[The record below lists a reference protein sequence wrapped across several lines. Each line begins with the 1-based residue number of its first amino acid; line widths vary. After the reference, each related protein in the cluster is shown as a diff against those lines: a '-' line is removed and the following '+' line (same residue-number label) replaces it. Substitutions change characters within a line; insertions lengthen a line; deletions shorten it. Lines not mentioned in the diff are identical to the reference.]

1 MTKLNANTVKELIF
15 TLKEPETTNI
25 SLQESVF
32 ENAFIE
38 DALLNKVLKSA
49 TTSNNMHDMANEH
62 TDYAEATGHQL
73 DNVQLSVYPSTLY
86 TILRDCVQIISSEP
100 SNDINAIKFYV
111 CKIKLKKENKTDYKY
126 RMALHY
132 LAVLSIEL
140 DKPFVISNISYNEL
154 LNHSNYIEIEIV
166 KEYSFK
172 RLDLI
177 LPLISDNNV
186 VLSLTKQ
193 SRIKDDLRTILKF
206 TPSTNTN
213 LNTINLDELKLV
225 LINQQI
231 KHFIYTILKPL
242 TPLLHLRVKS
252 YGNNFISKSGELF
265 INLLF
270 GVEDSNKPLII
281 ETINQLVRF
290 GVLITNANQLGFLFN
305 DPMLS
310 ETWEIDKY
318 EFNGY
323 SKQLLLDRVTLDAHL
338 GANEFNYILFRLLGN
353 DQKEH
358 IKKID
363 DLIINGSG
371 NELIPEILRIV

>member
-86 TILRDCVQIISSEP
+86 TILRDCVQIISSQP

-111 CKIKLKKENKTDYKY
+111 CKIKLKKANKTDFKY

-213 LNTINLDELKLV
+213 TNTINLDELKLV

-305 DPMLS
+305 DPMLT

-323 SKQLLLDRVTLDAHL
+323 SKQLLLDRVALDASL

>member
-38 DALLNKVLKSA
+38 DALLNKLLKSA
-49 TTSNNMHDMANEH
+49 TTNNNMHDMANEH

-140 DKPFVISNISYNEL
+140 DKPFVINNISYNEL

-323 SKQLLLDRVTLDAHL
+323 SKQLLLDRVALDAHL

>member
-49 TTSNNMHDMANEH
+49 TTSNSMYDMANEH

-86 TILRDCVQIISSEP
+86 TILRDCVQIISSQP

-111 CKIKLKKENKTDYKY
+111 CKIKLKKANKTDFKY

-140 DKPFVISNISYNEL
+140 DKPFVINNTSYNEL

-206 TPSTNTN
+206 TPSTNTYK
-213 LNTINLDELKLV
+213 NTINLDELKLV

-242 TPLLHLRVKS
+242 TPLLYLRVKS

-305 DPMLS
+305 DPMLT

-323 SKQLLLDRVTLDAHL
+323 SKQLLLDRVALDASL